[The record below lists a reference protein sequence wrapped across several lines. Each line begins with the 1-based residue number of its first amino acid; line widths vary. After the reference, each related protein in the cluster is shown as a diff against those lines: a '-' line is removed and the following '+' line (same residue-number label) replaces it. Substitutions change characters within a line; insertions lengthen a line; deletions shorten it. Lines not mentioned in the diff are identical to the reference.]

1 MTSAILSFEV
11 RFFEKLIEKDPTFI
25 DALIPLAHAYTHAGE
40 YKKGLK
46 IDKRLARLK
55 PTDEVILYNLA
66 CSYALLNMTD
76 EACMALSKSVDL
88 GYADLAHIQNDPD
101 LDSLRNDGRFGKI
114 IEQIKE
120 AHTMPSIKK
129 Y

>member
-1 MTSAILSFEV
+1 MNSEFLSFEV
-11 RFFEKLIEKDPTFI
+11 RFFEKLIEKDPMFI
-25 DALIPLAHAYTHAGE
+25 DALIPLAHAYTQTGE

-76 EACMALSKSVDL
+76 EACMALSKSVDR
-88 GYADLAHIQNDPD
+88 GYSDLAHIQHDTD
-101 LDSLRNDGRFGKI
+101 LDSLRHDGRFGKI
-114 IEQIKE
+114 IERINE
-120 AHTMPSIKK
+120 AHTVLSIKK